1 MPGTEK
7 PARGVGINKLRQQ
20 LTEVCP
26 VYRLEGVEKR
36 KGTSIDENETRLFK
50 SVKKFI
56 KEVI

>member
-1 MPGTEK
+1 MPGTER
-7 PARGVGINKLRQQ
+7 PARGGGINELRQQ

-36 KGTSIDENETRLFK
+36 KGTSIVKDESRLFK